1 MILMLQLSAENL
13 ASQVVDMLHKNHTLG
28 KWIWRNKVDL
38 IKSDV
43 LAGNLLWWIAP
54 MRHLMIVEILKGQE
68 LFALLMTIT
77 QMQRNMCLIT
87 LLESQ
92 LIHQLPFA

>member
-1 MILMLQLSAENL
+1 MTLMRKLSAENL
-13 ASQVVDMLHKNHTLG
+13 ASQVVDMLHKNHTSG

-43 LAGNLLWWIAP
+43 LGMNLLWWIAT

-68 LFALLMTIT
+68 LFAMMMAII
-77 QMQRNMCLIT
+77 QMQ
-87 LLESQ
+87 
-92 LIHQLPFA
+92 